1 MLINE
6 RVFLFKKDDKKFKQW
21 EKEMEDWDKKSKL
34 LIEKSA
40 VILGIKE
47 EELTDKV
54 WVSTSGEL
62 LINNK
67 IAEKYDLNNKITV
80 LGSDDM
86 AIRNEKREYLGQ
98 WSTIKRNNKLYKAI
112 ENLKKEI
119 EFEQE
124 CPDIRVH
131 FLNNS
136 PLRRIRCKRIFLEEY
151 GVFFIIEKSYL
162 DDDSLIKAL
171 NEAEEWKLSEFYK
184 LLEGMENQSETN
196 IL

>member
-21 EKEMEDWDKKSKL
+21 EKEIEDWGKKSKL

-67 IAEKYDLNNKITV
+67 IADKYDLNNKITV

-98 WSTIKRNNKLYKAI
+98 WSTIKRNNKLYKEI

-136 PLRRIRCKRIFLEEY
+136 PLRRIRCRRIFLEEY

-162 DDDSLIKAL
+162 DDEELKKAL
-171 NEAEEWKLSEFYK
+171 KETEEWKLSEFYK
-184 LLEGMENQSETN
+184 LLEKLELDDKE
-196 IL
+196 

>member
-21 EKEMEDWDKKSKL
+21 EKEIEDWGKKSKL

-98 WSTIKRNNKLYKAI
+98 WSTIKRNNKLYKEI

-136 PLRRIRCKRIFLEEY
+136 PLRRIRCRRIFLEEY

-162 DDDSLIKAL
+162 DDEELKKAL
-171 NEAEEWKLSEFYK
+171 KETEEWKLSEFYK
-184 LLEGMENQSETN
+184 LLEKLELDDKE
-196 IL
+196 

>member
-47 EELTDKV
+47 EELIDKV

-86 AIRNEKREYLGQ
+86 AIRNEKKEYLGQ

-162 DDDSLIKAL
+162 DDEELKKAL

>member
-6 RVFLFKKDDKKFKQW
+6 RVFLFKKDNEKYKQW
-21 EKEMEDWDKKSKL
+21 KIESEDWDKKSKL
-34 LIEKSA
+34 LIDKSA
-40 VILGIKE
+40 EILGITE
-47 EELTDKV
+47 EDLTNKV
-54 WVSTSGEL
+54 WISNSNEI
-62 LINNK
+62 LINHK
-67 IAEKYDLNNKITV
+67 IAEKYDLNNKITI

-98 WSTIKRNNKLYKAI
+98 WSTLKKNNKLYKEI

-131 FLNNS
+131 FLFNIH
-136 PLRRIRCKRIFLEEY
+136 LRRIRCKRIFLEEY

-162 DDDSLIKAL
+162 DDGELMKVL
-171 NEAEEWKLSEFYK
+171 NETEEWKLSEFYK
-184 LLEGMENQSETN
+184 LLERIDN
-196 IL
+196 INE

>member
-21 EKEMEDWDKKSKL
+21 EKEIEDWGKKSKL

-86 AIRNEKREYLGQ
+86 AIRNEKREYL
-98 WSTIKRNNKLYKAI
+98 
-112 ENLKKEI
+112 
-119 EFEQE
+119 
-124 CPDIRVH
+124 
-131 FLNNS
+131 
-136 PLRRIRCKRIFLEEY
+136 
-151 GVFFIIEKSYL
+151 
-162 DDDSLIKAL
+162 
-171 NEAEEWKLSEFYK
+171 
-184 LLEGMENQSETN
+184 
-196 IL
+196 

>member
-6 RVFLFKKDDKKFKQW
+6 RVFLFKKYDEKFKQW
-21 EKEMEDWDKKSKL
+21 EKEIEEWDKKSKL
-34 LIEKSA
+34 LIEKSV

-47 EELTDKV
+47 EDLTDKV

-98 WSTIKRNNKLYKAI
+98 WSNLKKNNKLYKEI

-136 PLRRIRCKRIFLEEY
+136 PLRRIRCRRIFLEEY

-162 DDDSLIKAL
+162 DNEELKKAL
-171 NEAEEWKLSEFYK
+171 KETEEWKLSEFYK
-184 LLEGMENQSETN
+184 LLEKLELDDKE
-196 IL
+196 

>member
-21 EKEMEDWDKKSKL
+21 EKETEDWGKKSKL

-98 WSTIKRNNKLYKAI
+98 WSTIKRNNKLYKEI

-136 PLRRIRCKRIFLEEY
+136 PLRRIRCRRIFLEEY

-162 DDDSLIKAL
+162 DDEELKKAL
-171 NEAEEWKLSEFYK
+171 KETEEWKLSEFYK
-184 LLEGMENQSETN
+184 LLEKLELDDKE
-196 IL
+196 

>member
-6 RVFLFKKDDKKFKQW
+6 RVFLFKKYDEKFKQW
-21 EKEMEDWDKKSKL
+21 EKEIEEWDKKSKL
-34 LIEKSA
+34 LIEKSV

-47 EELTDKV
+47 EDLTDKV

-80 LGSDDM
+80 LWTDDM

-98 WSTIKRNNKLYKAI
+98 WSNLKKNNKLYKAI

-124 CPDIRVH
+124 CPDTRVH

-136 PLRRIRCKRIFLEEY
+136 PLRRIKCKIIFLEEY

-162 DDDSLIKAL
+162 DDEELKKAL
-171 NEAEEWKLSEFYK
+171 KETEEWKLSEFYK
-184 LLEGMENQSETN
+184 LLEKLELKDKE
-196 IL
+196 

>member
-21 EKEMEDWDKKSKL
+21 EKEIEDWGKKSKL

-40 VILGIKE
+40 VILGVKE

-98 WSTIKRNNKLYKAI
+98 WSTIKRNNKLYKEI

-136 PLRRIRCKRIFLEEY
+136 PLRRIRCRRIFLEEY

-162 DDDSLIKAL
+162 DDEELKKAL
-171 NEAEEWKLSEFYK
+171 KETEEWKLSEFYK
-184 LLEGMENQSETN
+184 LLEKLELDDKE
-196 IL
+196 